1 MVTNIRPL
9 RAEDFPDVGR
19 IFFCAIHE
27 GTRHVYTL
35 DQRRAWAGDTVNLAG
50 WKDRVKDLS
59 GFIAEEGGEAVGF
72 MTIDQTGYVDLAFVL
87 PSAAGRGIGGALLM
101 AAEDW
106 AARNSADR
114 LTTAAS
120 LAARPF
126 FEKRGWCVVK
136 EEEVDRQGV
145 ALTRFQMHKTIVRD
159 DEQGSSTASGP
170 S

>member
-1 MVTNIRPL
+1 MTPHIRPL
-9 RAEDFPDVGR
+9 SAEDFPDVGR

-35 DQRRAWAGDTVNLAG
+35 AQRRAWAGDTVNLAG

-59 GFIAEEGGEAVGF
+59 GFVAEEHGEAVGF
-72 MTIDQTGYVDLAFVL
+72 LTIDQTGYVDLAFVL
-87 PSAAGRGIGGALLM
+87 PSAAGRGIGGALLI

-106 AARNSADR
+106 AARNGAEC

-126 FEKRGWCVVK
+126 FEEHGWSVVK
-136 EEEVDRQGV
+136 EEEVLRQGV
-145 ALTRFQMHKTIVRD
+145 ALRRFQMHKTIAR
-159 DEQGSSTASGP
+159 SGGAGLFRQP
-170 S
+170 A